1 VDPGPVPL
9 PGLSLSTDARVRGA
23 PGAVVTRLRGELVI
37 AAVPGLRDELA
48 SLLRQA
54 PGRLVIE
61 LAGVTRCDVSGLA
74 VLVGAGYRARRAG
87 GSLGL
92 AAPSPS
98 VDEILHATGLHR
110 HLDIFST
117 AGAATT
123 GGDDPEPGPAAAAG
137 PDRGAP
143 GRRPFAYSQAAATR
157 LRRVL
162 DASRRP
168 AIL

>member
-54 PGRLVIE
+54 PGRL
-61 LAGVTRCDVSGLA
+61 VSGLA